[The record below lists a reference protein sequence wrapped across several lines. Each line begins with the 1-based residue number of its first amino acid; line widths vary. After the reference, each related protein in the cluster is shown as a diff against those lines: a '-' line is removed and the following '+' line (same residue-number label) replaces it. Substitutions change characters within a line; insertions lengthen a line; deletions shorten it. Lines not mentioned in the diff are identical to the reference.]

1 MALLDRTN
9 LRLLATL
16 QKNGRTSI
24 SDLARILERGEST
37 IRERVVGLERE
48 GILTGY
54 HADVNPQLLGLP
66 IRALL
71 RAECDPPALPEVA
84 KHLAAIPNVT
94 RASFT
99 TGEKPVRIEI
109 YAANLEELQRI
120 VEQRIAS
127 PYLRRI
133 ETGLV
138 LQTLVPRRPIPLTST
153 PAWTGRATLEAGADH
168 PIVPLMPVTPAETD
182 SAGDVGPTGKDEPLD
197 KAAQVPRRF

>member
-37 IRERVVGLERE
+37 IRERVMGLERE
-48 GILTGY
+48 GIITGY
-54 HADVNPQLLGLP
+54 HAEVNAQLLGLP

-71 RAECDPPALPEVA
+71 RAECDPAALPDVS

-99 TGEKPVRIEI
+99 TGEKPVRIEVF
-109 YAANLEELQRI
+109 ASSLEELQRI
-120 VEQRIAS
+120 VEQRIAM
-127 PYLRRI
+127 PQLRRI

-138 LQTLVPRRPIPLTST
+138 LQQLVPSRPVPLSTT
-153 PAWTGRATLEAGADH
+153 PAWIGKAGAQ
-168 PIVPLMPVTPAETD
+168 AGSED
-182 SAGDVGPTGKDEPLD
+182 SLVLSNFKPDGH
-197 KAAQVPRRF
+197 AQS